1 MRRKT
6 VIFGVNRC
14 RKTAAAADAAKQEW
28 NNKYSVFTNILTEAE
43 SYCSFAKTKKIVL
56 GMLVRCDRQIM
67 KSQRKQHLLD
77 SLQKVTKKNAHVY
90 VWTTIIVRFNATIGL
105 TVRLEENRQEKNND
119 VSSFST
125 QEMMKMDTEQES
137 EERRRLHINEFSFRL
152 ASDDI

>member
-1 MRRKT
+1 
-6 VIFGVNRC
+6 
-14 RKTAAAADAAKQEW
+14 
-28 NNKYSVFTNILTEAE
+28 
-43 SYCSFAKTKKIVL
+43 
-56 GMLVRCDRQIM
+56 MLVRCDRQIM